1 MAEKYDILEIDGV
14 EYKTTYNKKWTER
27 KKWQKDDPHLI
38 CAMIPGV
45 IIKYK
50 VKKGDKVRKDD
61 SLFILEAM
69 KMHNNILSPLDGKI
83 KKIYV
88 KEGENVM
95 KNDIIIEIEN
105 LENTD

>member
-1 MAEKYDILEIDGV
+1 
-14 EYKTTYNKKWTER
+14 
-27 KKWQKDDPHLI
+27 
-38 CAMIPGV
+38 
-45 IIKYK
+45 
-50 VKKGDKVRKDD
+50 
-61 SLFILEAM
+61 M

-105 LENTD
+105 IENTD